1 MQIKENTSVAQ
12 IWPGDLAAQLLRVT
26 VDLVDK
32 C

>member
-12 IWPGDLAAQLLRVT
+12 IWPRHLAAQLLRVT